1 MCCFAFLSLS
11 LLCACCGHVGVAS
24 DHAEAARIWQRGVDA
39 GDDRS
44 AFNLA
49 MCYSN
54 GDGVGKDVERS
65 MEMLQVAASRGNGR
79 AKGLLQQILLDRM
92 AKDGKADGGAGA
104 AAAAPEKDGG
114 SG

>member
-1 MCCFAFLSLS
+1 
-11 LLCACCGHVGVAS
+11 
-24 DHAEAARIWQRGVDA
+24 
-39 GDDRS
+39 
-44 AFNLA
+44 

-65 MEMLQVAASRGNGR
+65 MEMLEVAASRGNGR
-79 AKGLLQQILLDRM
+79 AKGLLQQIMLDHDRM
-92 AKDGKADGGAGA
+92 AKDGKADAVAGA

>member
-65 MEMLQVAASRGNGR
+65 MEMLEVAASRGNGR
-79 AKGLLQQILLDRM
+79 AKGLLQQIMLDRM
-92 AKDGKADGGAGA
+92 AKDGKPDGGARGRGRG
-104 AAAAPEKDGG
+104 GG
-114 SG
+114 SA